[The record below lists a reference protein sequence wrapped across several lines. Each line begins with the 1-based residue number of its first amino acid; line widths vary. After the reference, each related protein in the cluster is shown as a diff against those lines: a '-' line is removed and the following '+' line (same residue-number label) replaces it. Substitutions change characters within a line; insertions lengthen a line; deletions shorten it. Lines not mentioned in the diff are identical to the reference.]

1 MSSHA
6 SFGAP
11 RRAAAWVLGTLIAS
25 AGASAAPPDF
35 HQAVGASAPN
45 LWYKFNEPA
54 NATAIINYGSWGS
67 AYNAKPFNGVLLNQ
81 ASSLGDPA
89 VRFNQATQPY
99 IESDSVVPAAL
110 TGNPTFSIE
119 AIVKVE
125 GQGTLWAPF
134 LFWGGNTTGSSAWM
148 SIRASEPDRYFAG
161 FYNSGLRSVCRTSGT
176 AWYHIVW
183 VRDSAGGTRNSLT
196 GSTLYINGEPAQ
208 LVRDEV
214 LAGPVTPNLIAS
226 KFRIQKAG
234 DFTRFWSG
242 AMDELALYTRAL
254 TLDEVQ
260 THALAFGVGAT
271 AKFCP
276 ADLNADCLVD
286 DSDFQIFARSY
297 DILLCSDPTMPFNC
311 PADLNKD
318 TLVDDQD
325 FGVFVQ
331 AYDALLCE

>member
-1 MSSHA
+1 MSNHDCVGVSR
-6 SFGAP
+6 P
-11 RRAAAWVLGTLIAS
+11 AAGYVLGAMVAS
-25 AGASAAPPDF
+25 AVASAAPPDF
-35 HQAVGASAPN
+35 HQVVSLSQPN
-45 LWYKFNEPA
+45 LWYKFDEPA
-54 NATAIINYGSWGS
+54 NATAIINHGSWGTPFD
-67 AYNAKPFNGVLLNQ
+67 AKPFNGVLLNQ

-99 IESDSVVPAAL
+99 IESDSVSPAAL

-134 LFWGGNTTGSSAWM
+134 LFWGGNTTGSSAWL
-148 SIRASEPDRYFAG
+148 SIRGNNPDRYFAG
-161 FYNSGLRSVCRTSGT
+161 FYNSGLRSVCRTTGT

-183 VRDSAGGTRNSLT
+183 VRDSAGGTRDSLT
-196 GSTLYINGEPAQ
+196 GSTLYVNGEPAQ
-208 LVRDEV
+208 LTRDEQLQFGILPNV
-214 LAGPVTPNLIAS
+214 IAG

-254 TLDEVQ
+254 TADEVQ
-260 THALAFGVGAT
+260 THALAFGIAT
-271 AKFCP
+271 TVKFCP

-286 DSDFQIFARSY
+286 DLDFQIFARSY

-318 TLVDDQD
+318 TVVDDLD

>member
-1 MSSHA
+1 MRDSVFRS
-6 SFGAP
+6 
-11 RRAAAWVLGTLIAS
+11 VGTKLSLFVAM
-25 AGASAAPPDF
+25 ALVGFANAAPPEF
-35 HQAVGASAPN
+35 HQVVGLSAPD
-45 LWYKFNEPA
+45 LWYKFDEPA
-54 NATAIINYGSWGS
+54 NATAIINHGSWGTPF
-67 AYNAKPFNGVLLNQ
+67 NAKPFNGVLLNQ

-99 IESDSVVPAAL
+99 IESDSVAPAAL

-125 GQGTLWAPF
+125 GQGTTWAPF
-134 LFWGGNTTGSSAWM
+134 LFWGGNTTGSSAWL
-148 SIRASEPDRYFAG
+148 SIRGNNPDRYFAG
-161 FYNSGLRSVCRTSGT
+161 FYNSGLRSVCRTTGT

-183 VRDSAGGTRNSLT
+183 VRDSAGGTSDSLT

-208 LVRDEV
+208 LTRDEILFGAIMPNV
-214 LAGPVTPNLIAS
+214 LAS

-254 TLDEVQ
+254 TLEEVQ
-260 THALAFGVGAT
+260 THAQAFGVGTT

-286 DSDFQIFARSY
+286 DLDFQIFARSY

>member
-1 MSSHA
+1 MSRHVSRCV
-6 SFGAP
+6 S
-11 RRAAAWVLGTLIAS
+11 RRAAGVLFGTMLAS
-25 AGASAAPPDF
+25 VGASAAPPDF
-35 HQAVGASAPN
+35 HQVVGLSAPN
-45 LWYKFNEPA
+45 LWYKFDEPA
-54 NATAIINYGSWGS
+54 NATAIINHGSWGS
-67 AYNAKPFNGVLLNQ
+67 AYNATPFNGVLLNQ

-134 LFWGGNTTGSSAWM
+134 LFWGGNTTGTSAWL
-148 SIRASEPDRYFAG
+148 SIRGNNPDRYFAG
-161 FYNSGLRSVCRTSGT
+161 FYNSGLRTVCRTAGT

-183 VRDSAGGTRNSLT
+183 VRDSAGGTRDSLT
-196 GSTLYINGEPAQ
+196 GSTLYVNGEPAQ
-208 LVRDEV
+208 LTRDELLFTGIMPNV
-214 LAGPVTPNLIAS
+214 IAG

-254 TLDEVQ
+254 TQDEVQ
-260 THALAFGVGAT
+260 THALAFGVGTT

-286 DSDFQIFARSY
+286 DLDFQIFARSY
-297 DILLCSDPTMPFNC
+297 DILLCSEPTMPFNC

-325 FGVFVQ
+325 FGAFVQ